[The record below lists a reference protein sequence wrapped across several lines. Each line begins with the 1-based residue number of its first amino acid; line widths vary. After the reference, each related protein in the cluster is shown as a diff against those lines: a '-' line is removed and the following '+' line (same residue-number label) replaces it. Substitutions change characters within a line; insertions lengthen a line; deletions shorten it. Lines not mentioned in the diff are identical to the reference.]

1 MANNNT
7 KKNNKKEKQQPRR
20 SNNLFKGL
28 LFWLIAGIILITLAR
43 FSDFEGK
50 RQEMIYS
57 RLLTE
62 IKEGNISGTLIVK
75 ENNIS
80 GTLKDGTRFSTYRP
94 DDPELFNI
102 LREYN
107 VDFKAEASSN
117 VWLNILV
124 STIPILLIFLLIW
137 FLIFRQ
143 MSSEG
148 SRVMAFTKSRP
159 IIPDQKNRVTF
170 DDVAGCKEA
179 KEELQEIIQFL
190 KEPKRFQKLGGKIPK
205 GVLLIGPPGTGKT
218 LLAKA
223 VAGEAKAPFLSMSG
237 SDFVEMFVGV
247 GASISADE
255 TVLIKENNQIKML
268 PISKVIDKYYE
279 EGAEGFPVKVSNL
292 ETLGFHKG
300 ETNFRGF
307 KNNAEKF
314 HFGGSKW
321 SKVSEVYRHKV
332 KEIYEIH
339 YLGGKIETTGDHS
352 VFVREKNRIVSKP
365 VREIKEG
372 DILVNLPFKVRS
384 SFIPGYGTTHKI
396 KSHRFEECEI
406 GKLILWEEDE
416 SVKENYQFALE
427 NCEKIPQHSLA
438 KMAGVSQTTISNWQR
453 NIYSPS
459 ALSLKLNTSRTKI
472 PQEIDITPAL
482 LLLLGYYTAEGRTT
496 SYYTQFVF
504 GSHEEKLHN
513 DSITLMRDIFNLE
526 PHLEYTQDNSLRI
539 TWHSKTLCNFFEKTC
554 GNGSHNKHIPEFLW
568 RLPKEYFLS
577 YLEGFAKGDGYI
589 SGEGHMII
597 STVSKQLATE
607 ITWLSAMHGIGVFL
621 CKRIT
626 KAGRIIKNKPLP
638 ESIYWTIKIAKT
650 SSPFN
655 EPDAYP
661 FQFKKPVVKKIIK
674 KPYDGFV
681 YDFCGC
687 DNEGFFA
694 GDKPILVHNSRVRD
708 LFKQAMRLSPCIIF
722 IDELDA
728 VGRQRFAGLGGGH
741 DEREQTL
748 NQLLVQMD
756 GFQTETGVIVMAAT
770 NRPDVLDPALTR
782 PGRFDRTVVVTL
794 PDVKAREEILAVH
807 MRKKPLADSVD
818 IKTLAR
824 ATAGLSGANLEN
836 LANEAALLAAREGK
850 DKIEMTDFEEAKDK
864 VLMGVE
870 RRSLVISEKEKK
882 IIAYHEAGH
891 TLVQKQL
898 PEVYPVHKVTIIPR
912 GQALGVTHIL
922 PEEDSFI
929 ESDTY
934 YKNSLCALMAGR
946 NAEKLI
952 FKKVFTGG
960 ENDLKVAT
968 EIARRMVCEWGMG
981 DMGPVSYHHNEAVFL
996 GRDLVRQ
1003 REYSEETSREIDSEM
1018 RKILEEAENRAMEI
1032 LKGQKEKLEALAAE
1046 LLKKETLNSD
1056 EIDEILGLKSANG
1069 RNKFPDGTSE
1079 TPHDER
1085 DTKESSE

>member
-1 MANNNT
+1 MANN
-7 KKNNKKEKQQPRR
+7 KPKNDNKKGQGPKSRPGG
-20 SNNLFKGL
+20 NINLFKGL
-28 LFWLIAGIILITLAR
+28 MFWVIAGIILISIAKL
-43 FSDFEGK
+43 SDFEGK
-50 RQEMIYS
+50 RKDLIYS
-57 RLLTE
+57 KLIGD
-62 IKEGNISGTLIVK
+62 IKAGNISGTLTVK
-75 ENNIS
+75 ENIIT
-80 GTLKDGTRFSTYRP
+80 GTLKDGTKFSTYRP
-94 DDPELFNI
+94 EDPELFNI
-102 LREYN
+102 LRENN
-107 VDFKAEASSN
+107 VDFKVESSSN

-124 STIPILLIFLLIW
+124 STIPIVLIFLLIW

-148 SRVMAFTKSRP
+148 SRVMSFGKSRP
-159 IIPDQKNRVTF
+159 VIPDQKNRVTF

-190 KEPKRFQKLGGKIPK
+190 KEPKKFQRLGGKIPK

-223 VAGEAKAPFLSMSG
+223 VAGEAKSPFLSMSG

-247 GASISADE
+247 GASIAGDE
-255 TVLIKENNQIKML
+255 MVLVREDNQMKLL
-268 PISKVIDKYYE
+268 PISEVVDKYYE
-279 EGAEGFPVKVSNL
+279 EGAEGYTVKVSNL
-292 ETLGFHKG
+292 ETLGFYKG
-300 ETNFRGF
+300 ETSFRGF
-307 KNNAEKF
+307 KSNTEKF

-321 SKVSEVYRHKV
+321 SRVQEVYRHRV

-339 YLGGKIETTGDHS
+339 YLGGVIKTTGDHS
-352 VFVREKNRIVSKP
+352 VFIREKNRIISKP

-372 DILVNLPFKVRS
+372 DVLVNLPFKVRS
-384 SFIPGYGTTHKI
+384 VFIPGFGTTHKMR
-396 KSHRFEECEI
+396 SHKFEKCDI
-406 GKLILWEEDE
+406 GSIRMWEEDAD
-416 SVKENYQFALE
+416 VLENYKFALE
-427 NCEKIPQHSLA
+427 NRDKMPQHELA
-438 KMAGVSQTTISNWQR
+438 MTAGVSQMTISNWQR
-453 NIYSPS
+453 NVHSPS
-459 ALSLKLNTSRTKI
+459 SISLKLNKSRMKI
-472 PQEIDITPAL
+472 PQEIDITPVL

-496 SYYTQFVF
+496 SYYTEFVF

-513 DSITLMRDIFNLE
+513 DSITLMRDIFNIE
-526 PHLEYTQDNSLRI
+526 PHLRYTEDNTLRI
-539 TWHSKTLCNFFEKTC
+539 TWHSKALSEFFERTC

-568 RLPKEYFLS
+568 KLPKEYFLS
-577 YLEGFAKGDGYI
+577 YLEGFSKGDGYV
-589 SGEGHMII
+589 SGEGHLLI

-607 ITWLSAMHGIGVFL
+607 IAWLSAMHGIGASL
-621 CKRIT
+621 CRRIN

-638 ESIYWTIKIAKT
+638 GGVYWTIKIAKT
-650 SSPFN
+650 S
-655 EPDAYP
+655 YP
-661 FQFKKPVVKKIIK
+661 FDEPVKSPSQIKKPVVRKIVR
-674 KPYDGFV
+674 KPHDGFV

-694 GDKPILVHNSRVRD
+694 GDRPVLVHNSRIRD
-708 LFKQAMRLSPCIIF
+708 LFNQALKLSPCIIF

-782 PGRFDRTVVVTL
+782 PGRFDRTIVVSL
-794 PDVKAREEILAVH
+794 PDIKAREEILTVH
-807 MRKKPLADSVD
+807 VRKKPLADSVD

-824 ATAGLSGANLEN
+824 ASAGLSGADLEN
-836 LANEAALLAAREGK
+836 LTNEAALLAARKGK
-850 DKIEMTDFEEAKDK
+850 DKIEMSDFEEAKDK

-870 RRSLVISEKEKK
+870 RRSLVISEEEKK

-934 YKNSLCALMAGR
+934 YKNSIAALMAGR
-946 NAEKLI
+946 GAEKLI
-952 FKKVFTGG
+952 YNKIFTGG
-960 ENDLKVAT
+960 ESDLKVAT

-981 DMGPVSYHHNEAVFL
+981 NMGPVSYHHNEAVFL

-1018 RKILEEAENRAMEI
+1018 RRILEEAERRAMEI
-1032 LKGQKEKLEALAAE
+1032 LKGQREKLEALAAE
-1046 LLKKETLNSD
+1046 LLKRETLNSD
-1056 EIDEILGLKSANG
+1056 EIDEILGLKSPAPPSLWEASSSAQQI
-1069 RNKFPDGTSE
+1069 K
-1079 TPHDER
+1079 
-1085 DTKESSE
+1085 KEEK